1 MALWDDQSVAGGDGV
16 VVINGNGVFIGQDNA
31 GVVRRAEGAA

>member
-1 MALWDDQSVAGGDGV
+1 VALWDDQSVAGGDGV
-16 VVINGNGVFIGQDNA
+16 VVVDGYGVIIGQDDS